1 MSIVEK
7 LLPFLKKFME
17 RVITFQ
23 MIEILRKI
31 KNESRMHPY

>member
-1 MSIVEK
+1 MSIVENI
-7 LLPFLKKFME
+7 LPFLKIVME